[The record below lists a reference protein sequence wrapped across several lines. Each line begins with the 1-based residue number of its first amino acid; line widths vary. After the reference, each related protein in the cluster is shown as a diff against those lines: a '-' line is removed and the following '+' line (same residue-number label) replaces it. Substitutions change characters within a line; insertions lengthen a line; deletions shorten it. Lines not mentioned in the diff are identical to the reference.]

1 MTEIIFL
8 GCGGGRHQILDQR
21 FKTGGFRVH
30 GKRKL
35 HVDPGPGALLLSN
48 QLGLDPLELDGVIV
62 SHSHSD
68 HYADAE
74 VLVEAM
80 ERGNSGGGRFIGNKS
95 AVQGAGDIGP
105 AISEYHHRKAGE
117 AILLEPPESYSFDGL
132 MIESTPTKHSD
143 HTAIGLKFSTD
154 SGLVGYTGDTEYFE
168 DLPSYFEG
176 ARVLIAN
183 VTRPG
188 NKRIDGHLC
197 TEDLIRILKEVKP
210 EAAVILHMGML
221 FIQNSPKEEAAR
233 VEKET
238 GVETV
243 PGHVGT
249 RIDIDESVRV
259 KAKSRQMD
267 ITKFS

>member
-8 GCGGGRHQILDQR
+8 GCGGGRHQMLDQR
-21 FKTGGFRVH
+21 FRTGGFRIRD
-30 GKRKL
+30 KREL
-35 HVDPGPGALLLSN
+35 HIDPGPGALLLST
-48 QLGLDPLELDGVIV
+48 QLELNPLELDGVVV

-68 HYADAE
+68 HYTDAE

-80 ERGNSGGGRFIGNKS
+80 ERGSSGGGRFIGNKS
-95 AVQGAGDIGP
+95 AVQGTEDFGP
-105 AISEYHHRKAGE
+105 AISEYHRRKTGE
-117 AILLEPPESYSFDGL
+117 VVLLEPSESYDFDGL
-132 MIESTPTKHSD
+132 LVEATPTKHSD
-143 HTAIGLKFSTD
+143 RTAIGLKLSTD

-168 DLPSYFEG
+168 DLPSCFEG

-221 FIQNSPKEEAAR
+221 FIRNPPKKEAAR

-249 RIDIDESVRV
+249 RVEVEENVRV
-259 KAKSRQMD
+259 EEKSRQTD